1 MEYKFSDP
9 NHVLD
14 KKPELYFNWRSK
26 NGHQY
31 LICIDPIN
39 KDINYDA
46 NRIIWIVYNNLY
58 NSTNDPMQAWYLQPH
73 GRYNTQ
79 NTLETSHLWETYF
92 PQSQEVKFID
102 NSYKLIIFDIMN

>member
-1 MEYKFSDP
+1 MEKILSDP

-39 KDINYDA
+39 KDLNYDA
-46 NRIIWIVYNNLY
+46 NRIIWIVYKNLY
-58 NSTNDPMQAWYLQPH
+58 EDERLLQAWYLQPD
-73 GRYNTQ
+73 GRYYDQ
-79 NTLETSHLWETYF
+79 NTLQSQYLWDKHF
-92 PQSQEVKFID
+92 SQSQEVKTID
-102 NSYKLIIFDIMN
+102 NAYKLRIFDIMN